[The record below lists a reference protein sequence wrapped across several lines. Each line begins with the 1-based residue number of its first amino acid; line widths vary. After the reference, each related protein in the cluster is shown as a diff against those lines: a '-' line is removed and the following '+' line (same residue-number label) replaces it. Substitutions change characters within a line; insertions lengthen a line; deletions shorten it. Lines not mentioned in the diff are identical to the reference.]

1 MWHVTPYTL
10 IPGKL
15 SVADLAVLNLYI
27 MFADDKI
34 DLESEFK
41 ATAPTAMTPFLVGQD
56 FYTKFGTGNYF
67 SNEELYLILK
77 RRNLEIG
84 EHSSF
89 CQLLNNNNFKGTL
102 NISFYWYW
110 LEMFK
115 NLNTSQWPRKWPRN
129 AKVDLNKINNY

>member
-41 ATAPTAMTPFLVGQD
+41 ATAPTAMTPFFSAPGLL
-56 FYTKFGTGNYF
+56 YKIIF
-67 SNEELYLILK
+67 SNEELYIILK

-84 EHSSF
+84 ENSSF
-89 CQLLNNNNFKGTL
+89 CQLSNSNNFKGTL

-110 LEMFK
+110 LEMVK
-115 NLNTSQWPRKWPRN
+115 NLNASQWPRKWPRN
-129 AKVDLNKINNY
+129 AKVDLNKINN